1 MYFDFKHTFCPSSLP
16 SRQRPLCDQEAI
28 MWQEE
33 QQQTVIH
40 IPLRQLKAFPNH
52 PFQVRED
59 AEFEELVKS
68 IATHGVIH
76 PAVARPVGE
85 GCYELISGHRRK
97 AACEALGYTEMP
109 VLIRAMTD
117 DEAVVSMVDAN
128 LQRETILPSER
139 AYAYKMKMAAM
150 RHQGRRGTTS
160 AQIGRKL
167 SGQETRELIAE
178 QNGQSRNQVSRYIR
192 LTELIPEILE
202 MVDQRKIAMN
212 PAVSIS
218 FLAPKQQKLLY
229 GVMTTLKT
237 TPSIAQ
243 AKSIRQKA
251 AEADFSETYLVGIL
265 SEKKPN
271 QAPSQVP
278 NTLVQEAEIKQY
290 FPAHYNKEQM
300 HNTILLLV
308 RNWSKKRGYTK

>member
-1 MYFDFKHTFCPSSLP
+1 
-16 SRQRPLCDQEAI
+16 

-59 AEFEELVKS
+59 GEFEELVKS

-218 FLAPKQQKLLY
+218 FLDPKQQKLLY

-251 AEADFSETYLVGIL
+251 AEADFSETYLVGLL

-278 NTLVQEAEIKQY
+278 SALVQEAEIKQY

>member
-1 MYFDFKHTFCPSSLP
+1 
-16 SRQRPLCDQEAI
+16 

-59 AEFEELVKS
+59 GEFEELVKS

-160 AQIGRKL
+160 AQFGRKL

-218 FLAPKQQKLLY
+218 FLDPKQQKLLY

-251 AEADFSETYLVGIL
+251 AEADFSETYLIGIL

-278 NTLVQEAEIKQY
+278 SALVQEAEIKQY

>member
-1 MYFDFKHTFCPSSLP
+1 
-16 SRQRPLCDQEAI
+16 
-28 MWQEE
+28 MWQEK

-97 AACEALGYTEMP
+97 AACEALGYAEMP
-109 VLIRAMTD
+109 VLVRAMTD

-160 AQIGRKL
+160 AQFGRKL

-251 AEADFSETYLVGIL
+251 AEVDFSETYLIGIL

-278 NTLVQEAEIKQY
+278 SALVQEAEIKQY
-290 FPAHYNKEQM
+290 FPARYNMEQM
-300 HNTILLLV
+300 HNTIPC
-308 RNWSKKRGYTK
+308 WSGIGEKSVGTQNNKYDPPKSRSFCSFFAPKNRQHG

>member
-1 MYFDFKHTFCPSSLP
+1 
-16 SRQRPLCDQEAI
+16 

-59 AEFEELVKS
+59 GEFEELVKS

-160 AQIGRKL
+160 AQFGRKL

-192 LTELIPEILE
+192 LTELIPEILK

-278 NTLVQEAEIKQY
+278 SALVQEAEIKQY

>member
-1 MYFDFKHTFCPSSLP
+1 
-16 SRQRPLCDQEAI
+16 

-97 AACEALGYTEMP
+97 AACEALGYAEMP
-109 VLIRAMTD
+109 VLVRAMTD

-160 AQIGRKL
+160 AQFGRKL

-178 QNGQSRNQVSRYIR
+178 QNGQSRNQVSRYVR

-202 MVDQRKIAMN
+202 LVDQRKIAMN

-251 AEADFSETYLVGIL
+251 AEADFSETYLIGIL

-278 NTLVQEAEIKQY
+278 SALVQEAEIKQY

>member
-1 MYFDFKHTFCPSSLP
+1 
-16 SRQRPLCDQEAI
+16 

-109 VLIRAMTD
+109 VLVRAMTD
-117 DEAVVSMVDAN
+117 DEAVVNMVDAN

-139 AYAYKMKMAAM
+139 AYAYKMKMTAM

-160 AQIGRKL
+160 AQFGRKL

-178 QNGQSRNQVSRYIR
+178 QNGQSRNQVSRYVR

-202 MVDQRKIAMN
+202 LVDQRKIALN

-218 FLAPKQQKLLY
+218 YLAPKQQKLLY

-251 AEADFSETYLVGIL
+251 AEADFSETYLIGIL

-278 NTLVQEAEIKQY
+278 SALVQEAEIKQY
-290 FPAHYNKEQM
+290 FPAHYNMEQM

>member
-1 MYFDFKHTFCPSSLP
+1 
-16 SRQRPLCDQEAI
+16 

-59 AEFEELVKS
+59 GEFEELVKS

-218 FLAPKQQKLLY
+218 FLDPKQQKLLY

-278 NTLVQEAEIKQY
+278 SALVQEAEIKQY

>member
-1 MYFDFKHTFCPSSLP
+1 
-16 SRQRPLCDQEAI
+16 

-109 VLIRAMTD
+109 VLVRAMTD
-117 DEAVVSMVDAN
+117 DEAVVNMVDAN

>member
-1 MYFDFKHTFCPSSLP
+1 
-16 SRQRPLCDQEAI
+16 

-160 AQIGRKL
+160 AQFGRKL

-218 FLAPKQQKLLY
+218 YLAQKQQKLLY

>member
-1 MYFDFKHTFCPSSLP
+1 
-16 SRQRPLCDQEAI
+16 

-59 AEFEELVKS
+59 GEFEELVKS

-160 AQIGRKL
+160 AQFGRKL

-278 NTLVQEAEIKQY
+278 SALVQEAEIKQY

>member
-1 MYFDFKHTFCPSSLP
+1 
-16 SRQRPLCDQEAI
+16 

-40 IPLRQLKAFPNH
+40 IPLRQLKAFSNH

-85 GCYELISGHRRK
+85 GYYELISGHRRK
-97 AACEALGYTEMP
+97 AACEALGYAEMP
-109 VLIRAMTD
+109 VLVRAMTD

-251 AEADFSETYLVGIL
+251 AEADFSETYLIGIL

-278 NTLVQEAEIKQY
+278 SALVQEAEIKQY

>member
-1 MYFDFKHTFCPSSLP
+1 
-16 SRQRPLCDQEAI
+16 
-28 MWQEE
+28 MWQEK

-59 AEFEELVKS
+59 GEFEELVKS

-109 VLIRAMTD
+109 VLVRAMTD

-192 LTELIPEILE
+192 LTELIPEVLE

-218 FLAPKQQKLLY
+218 FLDPKQQKLLY

-251 AEADFSETYLVGIL
+251 AEADFSETYLIGIL

-278 NTLVQEAEIKQY
+278 SALVQEAEIKQY

>member
-1 MYFDFKHTFCPSSLP
+1 
-16 SRQRPLCDQEAI
+16 

-59 AEFEELVKS
+59 GEFEELVKS

-85 GCYELISGHRRK
+85 DCYELISGHRRK
-97 AACEALGYTEMP
+97 AACEALGYAEMP
-109 VLIRAMTD
+109 VLVRAMTD

-139 AYAYKMKMAAM
+139 AFAYKMKLAAM
-150 RHQGRRGTTS
+150 RHQGKREDITCAQVGHKLRGKRS
-160 AQIGRKL
+160 RDIL
-167 SGQETRELIAE
+167 AE
-178 QNGQSRNQVSRYIR
+178 QSGQSRNQVSRYIR

-202 MVDQRKIAMN
+202 LVDHRKIALN

-218 FLAPKQQKLLY
+218 YLAPKQQKLLY
-229 GVMTTLKT
+229 GVMSTLKT

-251 AEADFSETYLVGIL
+251 AEADFSETYLVGLL

-271 QAPSQVP
+271 QAPPQVP

>member
-1 MYFDFKHTFCPSSLP
+1 
-16 SRQRPLCDQEAI
+16 

-33 QQQTVIH
+33 QRQTVIH
-40 IPLRQLKAFPNH
+40 IPLRQLKAFANH

-68 IATHGVIH
+68 IATFGVIH

-85 GCYELISGHRRK
+85 DCYELISGHRRK

-109 VLIRAMTD
+109 VLVRTMTD

-139 AYAYKMKMAAM
+139 AFAYKMKLAAM

-160 AQIGRKL
+160 AQFGRKL

-251 AEADFSETYLVGIL
+251 AEADFSETYLIGIL

-278 NTLVQEAEIKQY
+278 SALVQEAEIKQY
-290 FPAHYNKEQM
+290 FPAHYNMEQM

>member
-1 MYFDFKHTFCPSSLP
+1 
-16 SRQRPLCDQEAI
+16 

-59 AEFEELVKS
+59 GEFEELVKS

-160 AQIGRKL
+160 AQFGRKL

-192 LTELIPEILE
+192 LTELIPEILK

-218 FLAPKQQKLLY
+218 YLAPKQQKLLY

-251 AEADFSETYLVGIL
+251 AEADFSETYLIGIL

-278 NTLVQEAEIKQY
+278 SALVQEAEIKQY

>member
-1 MYFDFKHTFCPSSLP
+1 
-16 SRQRPLCDQEAI
+16 
-28 MWQEE
+28 MWQDE
-33 QQQTVIH
+33 QRQTVIN
-40 IPLRQLKAFPNH
+40 IPLRQLKAFSNQ

-59 AEFEELVKS
+59 AEFEELVTS
-68 IATHGVIH
+68 IATFGVIH

-109 VLIRAMTD
+109 VLVRAMTD

-192 LTELIPEILE
+192 LTELIPEVLE

-218 FLAPKQQKLLY
+218 FLDPKQQKLLY

-251 AEADFSETYLVGIL
+251 AEADFSETYLIGIL

-278 NTLVQEAEIKQY
+278 SALVQEAEIKQY

>member
-1 MYFDFKHTFCPSSLP
+1 
-16 SRQRPLCDQEAI
+16 

-59 AEFEELVKS
+59 GEFEELVKS

-97 AACEALGYTEMP
+97 AACEALGYAEMP
-109 VLIRAMTD
+109 VLVRAMTD

-160 AQIGRKL
+160 AQFGRKL

-202 MVDQRKIAMN
+202 LVDQRKIALN

>member
-1 MYFDFKHTFCPSSLP
+1 
-16 SRQRPLCDQEAI
+16 

-33 QQQTVIH
+33 QRQTVIH
-40 IPLRQLKAFPNH
+40 IPLRQLKAFANH

-68 IATHGVIH
+68 IATFGVIH

-85 GCYELISGHRRK
+85 DCYELISGHRRK

-218 FLAPKQQKLLY
+218 YLAQKQQKLLY

-251 AEADFSETYLVGIL
+251 AEADFSEAYLVGLL

-271 QAPSQVP
+271 QAPSQVL
-278 NTLVQEAEIKQY
+278 NTLVQEA
-290 FPAHYNKEQM
+290 
-300 HNTILLLV
+300 
-308 RNWSKKRGYTK
+308 

>member
-28 MWQEE
+28 MWQDE
-33 QQQTVIH
+33 QRQTVIN
-40 IPLRQLKAFPNH
+40 IPLHQLRAFANH

-59 AEFEELVKS
+59 GEFEELVKS

-97 AACEALGYTEMP
+97 AACEALGYAEMP
-109 VLIRAMTD
+109 VLVRAMTD

-139 AYAYKMKMAAM
+139 AYAYKMKMTAM

-160 AQIGRKL
+160 AQFGRKL

-178 QNGQSRNQVSRYIR
+178 QNGQSRNQVSRYVR

-202 MVDQRKIAMN
+202 LVDQRKIALN

-218 FLAPKQQKLLY
+218 YLAPKQQKLLY

-251 AEADFSETYLVGIL
+251 AEADFSETYLIGIL

>member
-1 MYFDFKHTFCPSSLP
+1 
-16 SRQRPLCDQEAI
+16 

-59 AEFEELVKS
+59 GEFEELVKS

-85 GCYELISGHRRK
+85 DCYELISGHRRK
-97 AACEALGYTEMP
+97 AACEALGYAEMP
-109 VLIRAMTD
+109 VLVRAMTD

-160 AQIGRKL
+160 AQFGRKL

-278 NTLVQEAEIKQY
+278 SALVQEAEIKQY

>member
-1 MYFDFKHTFCPSSLP
+1 
-16 SRQRPLCDQEAI
+16 

-59 AEFEELVKS
+59 GEFEELVKS

-192 LTELIPEILE
+192 LTELIPEILK

-271 QAPSQVP
+271 QAPSQGP

>member
-1 MYFDFKHTFCPSSLP
+1 
-16 SRQRPLCDQEAI
+16 

-59 AEFEELVKS
+59 GEFEELVKS

-218 FLAPKQQKLLY
+218 YLAPKQQKLLY

-278 NTLVQEAEIKQY
+278 SALVQEAEIKQY
-290 FPAHYNKEQM
+290 FPARYNMEQM

>member
-1 MYFDFKHTFCPSSLP
+1 
-16 SRQRPLCDQEAI
+16 

-59 AEFEELVKS
+59 GEFEELVKS

-218 FLAPKQQKLLY
+218 FLDPKQQKLLY

-278 NTLVQEAEIKQY
+278 SALVQEAEKKQY

>member
-1 MYFDFKHTFCPSSLP
+1 
-16 SRQRPLCDQEAI
+16 

-59 AEFEELVKS
+59 GEFEELVKS

-109 VLIRAMTD
+109 VLVRAMTD

-202 MVDQRKIAMN
+202 MVDQRKIALN

>member
-1 MYFDFKHTFCPSSLP
+1 
-16 SRQRPLCDQEAI
+16 

-251 AEADFSETYLVGIL
+251 AEADFSETYLIGIL

-278 NTLVQEAEIKQY
+278 SALVQEAEIKQY

>member
-1 MYFDFKHTFCPSSLP
+1 
-16 SRQRPLCDQEAI
+16 
-28 MWQEE
+28 MWQDE
-33 QQQTVIH
+33 QRQTVIN
-40 IPLRQLKAFPNH
+40 IPLRQLKAFSNQ

-59 AEFEELVKS
+59 AEFEELVTS
-68 IATHGVIH
+68 IATFGVIH

-139 AYAYKMKMAAM
+139 AFAYKMKLAAM

-167 SGQETRELIAE
+167 SGQETRELIAD

-218 FLAPKQQKLLY
+218 YLAQKQQKLLY

-251 AEADFSETYLVGIL
+251 AEPDFSETYLVGIL

-290 FPAHYNKEQM
+290 VPAHYNKEQM

>member
-1 MYFDFKHTFCPSSLP
+1 
-16 SRQRPLCDQEAI
+16 

-109 VLIRAMTD
+109 VLVRAMTD

-150 RHQGRRGTTS
+150 RHQGRQGTTS

-218 FLAPKQQKLLY
+218 FLDPKQQKLLY

-278 NTLVQEAEIKQY
+278 SALVQEAEIKQY

>member
-1 MYFDFKHTFCPSSLP
+1 
-16 SRQRPLCDQEAI
+16 

-59 AEFEELVKS
+59 GEFEELVKS

-97 AACEALGYTEMP
+97 AACEALGYAEMP
-109 VLIRAMTD
+109 VLVRAMTD

-160 AQIGRKL
+160 AQFGRKL

-278 NTLVQEAEIKQY
+278 SALVQEAEIKQY

>member
-1 MYFDFKHTFCPSSLP
+1 MAGGTTADCDPYSLASAQSISQSS
-16 SRQRPLCDQEAI
+16 
-28 MWQEE
+28 
-33 QQQTVIH
+33 
-40 IPLRQLKAFPNH
+40 
-52 PFQVRED
+52 FQVRED
-59 AEFEELVKS
+59 GEFEELVKS

-97 AACEALGYTEMP
+97 AACEALGYAEMP
-109 VLIRAMTD
+109 VLVRAMTD

-160 AQIGRKL
+160 AQFGRKL

-202 MVDQRKIAMN
+202 LVDQRKIALN

>member
-1 MYFDFKHTFCPSSLP
+1 
-16 SRQRPLCDQEAI
+16 

-218 FLAPKQQKLLY
+218 FLAQKQQKLLY

-251 AEADFSETYLVGIL
+251 AEADFSETYLIGIL

-278 NTLVQEAEIKQY
+278 SALVQEAEIKQY

>member
-1 MYFDFKHTFCPSSLP
+1 
-16 SRQRPLCDQEAI
+16 
-28 MWQEE
+28 MWQEK

-59 AEFEELVKS
+59 GEFEELVKS

-85 GCYELISGHRRK
+85 DCYELISGHRRK
-97 AACEALGYTEMP
+97 AACEALGYAEMP
-109 VLIRAMTD
+109 VLVRTMTD
-117 DEAVVSMVDAN
+117 DEAVVNMVDAN

-160 AQIGRKL
+160 AQFGRKL

-251 AEADFSETYLVGIL
+251 AEADFSETYLIGIL

-278 NTLVQEAEIKQY
+278 SALVQEAEIKQY